1 MDLGIGG
8 LYQGQT
14 YRRTYSAENNWDSYS
29 GTTRTVQKA
38 AAAQQK
44 MKKLQYSFKTISA
57 QIMTS
62 KTSTVARQVAGRA
75 KRQTVLLRRKRAT
88 GQYNETE
95 IQAAIVHSA
104 AIERVAK
111 KRVKHLQE

>member
-1 MDLGIGG
+1 MLDEKTWMWKVTVKPQAERLPLKINHGGLYMDLGIGG

-62 KTSTVARQVAGRA
+62 KTSTVARQVAGHR
-75 KRQTVLLRRKRAT
+75 
-88 GQYNETE
+88 
-95 IQAAIVHSA
+95 
-104 AIERVAK
+104 
-111 KRVKHLQE
+111 